1 MPANKYALLRY
12 RIIDKCLSNT
22 ARPFPSK
29 SDLREACEEAL
40 YGSIGEHISASTIE
54 KDLWAMRNESE
65 LGYYAPI
72 AYSKANTGY
81 FYDEEDYSIQNI
93 SLSDHDLN
101 AIKLAAHTLNQFRE
115 IEIFADYNS
124 AIDKIMNRLAV
135 HPDHGENERIT
146 IQFES
151 SPGTAGQQYLNT
163 LISSIDQKHEIGF
176 SYQKFGESKTK
187 RYSVNPY
194 LLREYRNRWYLIA
207 FEQERDEFLTFGLD
221 RMSDLKEGPRF
232 ELDSTF
238 DPDQFFK
245 YSIGITQRDSIPKK
259 VVLRTTAKQGQYLE
273 SQPLHHSQKIEY
285 DGETCNVELE
295 VLITYELIHYILSC
309 GKDVEVISPKK
320 LRQIIVEEIKQ
331 LTALYGTT

>member
-12 RIIDKCLSNT
+12 RIIDKCLSNK

-29 SDLREACEEAL
+29 NDLREACEEAL
-40 YGSIGEHISASTIE
+40 YGSIGEHISTSTIE

-72 AYSKANTGY
+72 EFSKAERGY
-81 FYDEEDYSIQNI
+81 FYDQEDYSIQNI
-93 SLSDHDLN
+93 SLSDDDLN
-101 AIKLAAHTLNQFRE
+101 AIKVAAHTLNQFRE

-135 HPDHGENERIT
+135 HPVQGEDQRIT

-151 SPGTAGQQYLNT
+151 APGTAGQNYLNG
-163 LISSIDQKHEIGF
+163 LISAIDHKNSVTF
-176 SYQKFGESKTK
+176 SYQKFGESGSKQ
-187 RYSVNPY
+187 YEVHPY

-207 FEQERDEFLTFGLD
+207 FETQRDEFLTFGLD
-221 RMSDLKEGPRF
+221 RMSELEEGERF
-232 ELDSTF
+232 DFDSTF

-245 YSIGITQRDSIPKK
+245 YSIGITQKDSIPKK
-259 VVLRTTAKQGQYLE
+259 VVLHTSTKQGQYLE
-273 SQPLHHSQKIEY
+273 SQPIHHSQKVNYNDE
-285 DGETCNVELE
+285 GCVVELE
-295 VLITYELIHYILSC
+295 VLITYELIHWILSC

-320 LRQIIVEEIKQ
+320 LRQIIVDEIEQ
-331 LTALYGTT
+331 LSSLYSTT

>member
-163 LISSIDQKHEIGF
+163 LISSIDQKHE
-176 SYQKFGESKTK
+176 
-187 RYSVNPY
+187 NPQN
-194 LLREYRNRWYLIA
+194 LLRL
-207 FEQERDEFLTFGLD
+207 L
-221 RMSDLKEGPRF
+221 
-232 ELDSTF
+232 
-238 DPDQFFK
+238 
-245 YSIGITQRDSIPKK
+245 
-259 VVLRTTAKQGQYLE
+259 
-273 SQPLHHSQKIEY
+273 
-285 DGETCNVELE
+285 
-295 VLITYELIHYILSC
+295 
-309 GKDVEVISPKK
+309 
-320 LRQIIVEEIKQ
+320 
-331 LTALYGTT
+331 

>member
-12 RIIDKCLSNT
+12 RIIDKCLSNK

-29 SDLREACEEAL
+29 DELREACEEAL

-72 AYSKANTGY
+72 EFSKVDKGY
-81 FYDEEDYSIQNI
+81 FYDQEDYSIQNI
-93 SLSDHDLN
+93 SLSDNDLN

-135 HPDHGENERIT
+135 HPDQGQNKRVT

-151 SPGTAGQQYLNT
+151 APGTAGQNYLNG
-163 LISSIDQKHEIGF
+163 LISAIDHKSEVTF
-176 SYQKFGESKTK
+176 NYQKFGENGIKQ
-187 RYSVNPY
+187 YNVHPY

-207 FEQERDEFLTFGLD
+207 FEPKRNEFLTFGLD
-221 RMSDLKEGPRF
+221 RMSNLNEGERF
-232 ELDSTF
+232 EFDSTF

-259 VVLRTTAKQGQYLE
+259 VILKTSTKQGQYLE
-273 SQPLHHSQKIEY
+273 SQPLHHSQKIKYQE
-285 DGETCNVELE
+285 DGCLVELE
-295 VLITYELIHYILSC
+295 VLLTYELIHFVLSC
-309 GKDVEVISPKK
+309 GKEVEVISPKK
-320 LRQIIVEEIKQ
+320 LRQIIIDEIQQ
-331 LTALYGTT
+331 LSQLYSTT